1 MPDLPTT
8 YRADGLEPLEPRVL
22 FNGDLSILPLG
33 DSITASSS
41 SYLSYRYYLWTQL
54 VADGTAFDFIG
65 TEDTNRGST
74 PNWPDFAGQQFDR
87 DHEGHS
93 GRRVDQINQT
103 LPGWLNGY
111 TPDIAL
117 VHLGTND
124 LLQGQSASSTA
135 DELRT
140 TIALLRQDNP
150 DVTIFL
156 AQILPIEPVSA
167 STIDDYNNRVA
178 NLASELSTAQSR
190 IIVVDQHTGFSIN
203 HHLRDGIHP
212 NTAGEQQMAD
222 RFYDA
227 LADFLDQTP
236 APPPAPTP
244 NVVPN
249 AHAGP
254 DQTRTDT
261 NGDGQASIALNGT
274 ASNDPDGSLVS
285 YTWRLNGSTIATG
298 ASPSVNLG
306 LGTHTIT
313 LTVTDDD
320 GASDNDTVR
329 ITLNAQPT
337 PPTPNPP
344 SNNAP
349 VVNAGPDRT
358 YVTSNGRV
366 TLAGSASDDGA
377 FTAGWSVVS
386 APGTVSFANAASPTS
401 QVTLTGYGTY
411 TLRLTATDGTN
422 TTTDDVRLT
431 ISPPNSTPSPP
442 PTPTPPSNSAPVV
455 NAGPDRTY
463 VTSNGRV
470 TLAGSATDDGALI
483 TGWSIVSAP
492 GGVAFAN
499 AASPTSQV
507 TLTGYGTY
515 TLRLTANDG
524 TTSRSDDVRLTI
536 SAPGSAPAPT
546 PTPPSNSAPVVN
558 AGPDRTYYTNNGR
571 LSLLG
576 SATDDGALTTWWSIV
591 SAPGGVAFDN
601 INSPTSQVTISGTGT
616 YILRLNASDGS
627 TTVSDE
633 VRLTIYRPS

>member
-1 MPDLPTT
+1 MRDLLTT
-8 YRADGLEPLEPRVL
+8 YRADGFEPLEPRVL

-54 VADGTAFDFIG
+54 VNAGVDFDFIG
-65 TEDTNRGST
+65 TQDTNRGNT

-103 LPGWLNGY
+103 LPGWLGGY

-140 TIALLRQDNP
+140 TIAQLRQDNP
-150 DVTIFL
+150 NVTIFL
-156 AQILPIEPVSA
+156 AQILPTDRVSD
-167 STIDDYNNRVA
+167 STIDDFNNRVA
-178 NLASELSTAQSR
+178 NLANELSTSQSQ
-190 IIVVDQHTGFSIN
+190 IIVVDQNTGFSIN
-203 HHLRDGIHP
+203 NDLRDGVHP
-212 NTAGEQQMAD
+212 DTSGEQKMAD
-222 RFYDA
+222 RFYAA
-227 LADFLDQTP
+227 LSDFLDQAPTP
-236 APPPAPTP
+236 PPPAP
-244 NVVPN
+244 NIVPTAN
-249 AHAGP
+249 AGP

-261 NGDGQASIALNGT
+261 NGDGQASISLNGGS
-274 ASNDPDGSLVS
+274 SNDPDGSITS

-298 ASPSVNLG
+298 ANPSVNLG

-320 GASDNDTVR
+320 GASDTDTVR
-329 ITLNAQPT
+329 ITLNAQPAPT
-337 PPTPNPP
+337 PPAN
-344 SNNAP
+344 SAP
-349 VVNAGPDRT
+349 DVNAGPDRT

-377 FTAGWSVVS
+377 FTASWSVVS
-386 APGTVSFANAASPTS
+386 APGTVSFANANSPTS

-411 TLRLTATDGTN
+411 TLRLTASDGTN

-431 ISPPNSTPSPP
+431 ISPPGGTPAPA
-442 PTPTPPSNSAPVV
+442 PTPTPNPPGNSAPVV

-463 VTSNGRV
+463 ITSNGRV
-470 TLAGSATDDGALI
+470 TLAGQATDDGALT

-492 GGVAFAN
+492 GSVAFAN
-499 AASPTSQV
+499 ASSPTSQV

-536 SAPGSAPAPT
+536 SAPGTAPAPV
-546 PTPPSNSAPVVN
+546 PTPPTNNPPQVN

-571 LSLLG
+571 LSLVG
-576 SATDDGALTTWWSIV
+576 QATDDGALSTWWSIV

-601 INSPTSQVTISGTGT
+601 INSPTSQVTLSGTGT
-616 YILRLNASDGS
+616 YVLRLNASDGS
-627 TTVSDE
+627 TTTSDE
-633 VRLTIYRPS
+633 VRLTIYRPT